1 MANTQFA
8 AVAAIAFATFAC
20 GGAERKASSPNA
32 RQGAAERA
40 GTRLD
45 KVAAAVK
52 ATGDEVGQKVGEKLG
67 KVNEAVKETLGDDPH
82 APPPTHGDEKETS
95 EQVATQEKK

>member
-8 AVAAIAFATFAC
+8 VALAIAFATFAC
-20 GGAERKASSPNA
+20 GGAQPKASSPDA
-32 RQGAAERA
+32 GQGAAERA

-45 KVAAAVK
+45 AVVADVK

-82 APPPTHGDEKETS
+82 APPPAHRDEKETS
-95 EQVATQEKK
+95 GQVATEEKE